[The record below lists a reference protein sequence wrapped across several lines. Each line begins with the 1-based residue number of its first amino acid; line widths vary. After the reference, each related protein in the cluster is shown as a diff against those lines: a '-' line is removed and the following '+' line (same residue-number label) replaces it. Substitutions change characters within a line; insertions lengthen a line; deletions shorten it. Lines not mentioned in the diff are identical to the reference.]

1 MEEFCCQFSVKEQS
15 IDLIATVDDKLRPG
29 EFRNVLFVS
38 FLNANLISIR
48 TATDAG
54 AEILF
59 TSNKVVFKMHAKV
72 IITGESSRKD
82 LYHLNITIDNY
93 TGLTAAKKRI
103 SLSIIHQRFSH
114 LNCRS
119 IKRMADKKAAGGLN
133 FEYSEATLD
142 QCNSC
147 IYGKMHL
154 TGFPKALA
162 LALEQHDQIK

>member
-72 IITGESSRKD
+72 IMTGERSRKD

-93 TGLTAAKKRI
+93 TGL
-103 SLSIIHQRFSH
+103 LPQRREFHSQ
-114 LNCRS
+114 LFTKDFL
-119 IKRMADKKAAGGLN
+119 I
-133 FEYSEATLD
+133 
-142 QCNSC
+142 
-147 IYGKMHL
+147 
-154 TGFPKALA
+154 
-162 LALEQHDQIK
+162 

>member
-15 IDLIATVDDKLRPG
+15 IDLIATVDDNFRPG

-38 FLNANLISIR
+38 FLNANFISIR

-82 LYHLNITIDNY
+82 LYHLNITINNY
-93 TGLTAAKKRI
+93 TGITAAKKRI
-103 SLSIIHQRFSH
+103 HSQLFTKDFLI
-114 LNCRS
+114 
-119 IKRMADKKAAGGLN
+119 
-133 FEYSEATLD
+133 
-142 QCNSC
+142 
-147 IYGKMHL
+147 
-154 TGFPKALA
+154 
-162 LALEQHDQIK
+162 